1 MSKFA
6 PKSILCPVDLS
17 SASPIVLRWARLFA
31 ETCHAKL
38 EVLHADWLEYPA
50 YFLPSQT
57 EELTR
62 EERKHRAAL
71 DKKLAKL
78 AQDSLGLDLPRE
90 ITILEG
96 HPLEAILKYAEEH
109 HPDLIVMGSHG
120 RSGIARVR
128 LGSVAENVMRH
139 AAVPTLVAR
148 IFAGKVGPPSISRI
162 LCPVNFTEHGFRCL
176 ELSAEVA
183 AAFGAELVA
192 MHSVEQRYADLRQA
206 REELCQWVPE
216 AVHRHCYVT
225 EAVRQGNPA
234 EQILMAARDRA
245 VDLIVLSAQ
254 HRPFLEFT
262 TLGTTTERVMRH
274 ADSAVLV
281 LPGKQIATL
290 PEPAVKGAVSAT

>member
-1 MSKFA
+1 MSEFA
-6 PKSILCPVDLS
+6 PRLILCPVDLS
-17 SASPIVLRWARLFA
+17 PASPTVLGWARLFA
-31 ETCHAKL
+31 ETYHAKL
-38 EVLHADWLEYPA
+38 KVLHADWPDYPP

-57 EELTR
+57 EELTE

-71 DKKLAKL
+71 DKILTEGVQGSLAPHVTR
-78 AQDSLGLDLPRE
+78 D
-90 ITILEG
+90 IIILEG

-120 RSGIARVR
+120 RSGVARMR
-128 LGSVAENVMRH
+128 LGSVAENVMRQ
-139 AAVPTLVAR
+139 AAVPTLVVR
-148 IFAGKVGPPSISRI
+148 TFADKSAPRALSRV

-176 ELSAEVA
+176 ELSAELA
-183 AAFGAELVA
+183 ASFGAELLV
-192 MHSVEQRYADLRQA
+192 MHSVEQTYADL
-206 REELCQWVPE
+206 EEAQDRLCQWVPE
-216 AVHRHCYVT
+216 AARRHCYVT
-225 EAVRQGNPA
+225 EAVRHGNPA

-281 LPGKQIATL
+281 LPGKQVATSA
-290 PEPAVKGAVSAT
+290 EPVTKGATSTA